1 MTFLHH
7 RKRWPWKFVGIG
19 KGEHRGAS
27 SGGGGGFG
35 IVQLLIDSYV
45 KQQNNCWT
53 RVRFFLRVSTTD
65 CKLRLTVAQMENEAR
80 DGTAGFSLSFGRS
93 AGAINR
99 RDVSAEI
106 LALVSEG
113 FDPTC

>member
-1 MTFLHH
+1 MSVL
-7 RKRWPWKFVGIG
+7 G
-19 KGEHRGAS
+19 KGNTGERHR
-27 SGGGGGFG
+27 GGGGGGGIG

-113 FDPTC
+113 FDPKC